1 MVTENNPPLIFSRK
15 LNNTNNID
23 NSNNK
28 IGNNTNNNKPLTCNV
43 WEKVQ
48 RFNYITFYVDENL
61 DSSICPIC
69 ATMKSQPAFT
79 DSNSTIETLKKGSK

>member
-1 MVTENNPPLIFSRK
+1 MFIVTENNPPLIFSRK

-43 WEKVQ
+43 SEKVQ

-61 DSSICPIC
+61 DSSISPIC

-79 DSNSTIETLKKGSK
+79 DSNSIIETL